1 MAIFRKANN
10 WYIDYYINGRRKREK
25 IGPNRRQAE
34 LVFQKRQVQI
44 AEDKFFDIKR
54 TKKVLFDDF
63 AKMYLDIYS
72 KPNKRSWTRD
82 QTCID
87 HLKSSSGGDIY
98 TRSYR

>member
-44 AEDKFFDIKR
+44 ARRQILRHQKNQKGPI
-54 TKKVLFDDF
+54 
-63 AKMYLDIYS
+63 
-72 KPNKRSWTRD
+72 
-82 QTCID
+82 
-87 HLKSSSGGDIY
+87 
-98 TRSYR
+98 